1 MTLRNA
7 NAALKHWAETR
18 ADAVALHTADGE
30 MTYRTLESMV
40 EALAGRLAMAGIQ
53 RCVLFLDNGP
63 GWVVADLALR
73 RAGCVIVPVPV
84 FFSAEQ
90 IKHAFLE
97 AGVDAVITDAPAQL
111 QALLP
116 AGWLGTGEPI
126 GNAVQLNGVMLC
138 GAVLGDAGPRTLP
151 IGTHKVTFTS
161 GTTGR
166 PKGVCLSEVAI
177 DTVASSLCEAS
188 DGSVGDKHL
197 SLMPFAALLENIAG
211 IDIPLLAGA
220 EFCALPLGTLGFSGS
235 SGLQPQQLIAAMDR
249 YRPTSIVTVPQIL
262 NVLMAMAERAGWR
275 PSYLRH
281 VAVGGAVLAK
291 GAVGRAREL
300 GLPVFEGYGLSE
312 CCSVVT
318 LNTVRA
324 DRPDSV
330 GRPLPHCRVSLAADG
345 EVMVHGIGAVGYLGT
360 EAAPAQSADGAIATG
375 DIGRFDEDGFLH
387 LLGRKKNMFITAFGR
402 NVAPDW
408 VESELTTT
416 PVIAQA
422 FVSGEAR
429 PWNVAIIVPGP
440 AALAADPSDLSR
452 RISAAIETV
461 NLRLPDYAQVR
472 RWLLADQP
480 FQPRNGQLTWN
491 GRLRR
496 EEIATRYQDRLD
508 NLYKEEMVHVF

>member
-18 ADAVALHTADGE
+18 ADAVALLGIDGDI
-30 MTYRTLESMV
+30 TYRALETMV
-40 EALAGRLAMAGIQ
+40 EALAQKLSAAGVK
-53 RCVLFLDNGP
+53 RCALYLDNGP
-63 GWVVADLALR
+63 GWVAADLALR
-73 RAGCVIVPVPV
+73 RAECVIVPVPV

-90 IKHAFLE
+90 IEHAFLE

-116 AGWLGTGEPI
+116 AGWLGTGEAI
-126 GNAVQLNGVMLC
+126 GDAPQLNGVVLC
-138 GAVLGDAGPRTLP
+138 GAVLGDAAPRILP
-151 IGTHKVTFTS
+151 AATHKVTFTS

-166 PKGVCLSEVAI
+166 PKGVCLSEAAI

-188 DGSVGDKHL
+188 EGSAGDRHL

-220 EFCALPLGTLGFSGS
+220 EFCALPLGALGFSGS

-262 NVLMAMAERAGWR
+262 NVLMVMAERAGWR
-275 PSYLRH
+275 PGYLRH

-291 GAVGRAREL
+291 GAVQRAREL
-300 GLPVFEGYGLSE
+300 GFPVYEGYGLSE

-318 LNTVRA
+318 LNTAQA

-360 EAAPAQSADGAIATG
+360 EAAPALSADGAIATG

-408 VESELTTT
+408 VESELTSQ
-416 PVIAQA
+416 PAVAQA

-440 AALAADPSDLSR
+440 AALAGDPADISR
-452 RISAAIETV
+452 KISAAIEAV

-472 RWLLADQP
+472 RWILADQP

-496 EEIATRYQDRLD
+496 EEIAKLYQNRLD
-508 NLYKEEMVHVF
+508 NLYKEEMVHVL